1 MDIRAFFNKRKKDQQ
16 QDTNTNATA
25 AKQHKLAS
33 ESQPSTTAAI
43 SRPTGNRTPQQQD
56 DRPSCSRDSSTNT
69 GVLDHSE
76 VEFLTLE
83 RKDIGLYLNENK
95 RSKLTRKDK
104 LEILKNPFKPQENHN
119 FKGDVAENQRPFL
132 YPWLEKYSTWLAY
145 SVYARGA
152 LCLFCV
158 LFPQAVRRGI
168 QGAFIVRTCTK
179 HRQFHDEAK
188 AHMLPTGIKLQQK
201 TRSTL
206 CVFAKI
212 RKKMLWVKLMLTIER
227 RLNTIG

>member
-83 RKDIGLYLNENK
+83 RKDIGLYLNENISALNSREK
-95 RSKLTRKDK
+95 KS
-104 LEILKNPFKPQENHN
+104 LKF
-119 FKGDVAENQRPFL
+119 
-132 YPWLEKYSTWLAY
+132 
-145 SVYARGA
+145 
-152 LCLFCV
+152 
-158 LFPQAVRRGI
+158 
-168 QGAFIVRTCTK
+168 
-179 HRQFHDEAK
+179 
-188 AHMLPTGIKLQQK
+188 
-201 TRSTL
+201 
-206 CVFAKI
+206 
-212 RKKMLWVKLMLTIER
+212 
-227 RLNTIG
+227 